1 MSILDNLNSK
11 LAMLN
16 DAERVEY
23 NGRLQFAKA
32 IKEFASNLSRE
43 IEEIDRLLEHLTL
56 LSNTVRT
63 IFLSLFLLIFFVSVN
78 TDGRL
83 FWLGSIVAF
92 GVVVALIDTRKNTH
106 LATRSG
112 LHQQRARAE
121 TDWAAIG
128 LEISFLH
135 AILEMESKINA
146 QDADF
151 QNHQNISSLQ
161 AERKRTLS
169 HYDYQIRNEILLNIQ
184 SEKNWWSKIDLL
196 TTRWFDLK

>member
-43 IEEIDRLLEHLTL
+43 IEELDRLLERLTL
-56 LSNTVRT
+56 FSNTVRT
-63 IFLSLFLLIFFVSVN
+63 IFLSLFVLIFFVSIN

-83 FWLGSIVAF
+83 IWLGSIVVF
-92 GVVVALIDTRKNTH
+92 GVVAVLIDTRKNTH

-112 LHQQRARAE
+112 LHQQRVRAE

-135 AILEMESKINA
+135 AILEMESKMNA

-151 QNHQNISSLQ
+151 QNLQNISSVQ

>member
-23 NGRLQFAKA
+23 NGRLQFAKE

-43 IEEIDRLLEHLTL
+43 IEELDRLLERLTP

-83 FWLGSIVAF
+83 IWLGSIVVF
-92 GVVVALIDTRKNTH
+92 GVCML
-106 LATRSG
+106 
-112 LHQQRARAE
+112 
-121 TDWAAIG
+121 
-128 LEISFLH
+128 F
-135 AILEMESKINA
+135 SKW
-146 QDADF
+146 
-151 QNHQNISSLQ
+151 
-161 AERKRTLS
+161 RVR
-169 HYDYQIRNEILLNIQ
+169 
-184 SEKNWWSKIDLL
+184 
-196 TTRWFDLK
+196 

>member
-32 IKEFASNLSRE
+32 IKEFAANLSRE
-43 IEEIDRLLEHLTL
+43 IEELDRLLDRLTL
-56 LSNTVRT
+56 LSHTVRT
-63 IFLSLFLLIFFVSVN
+63 IFLSLFLLIFFVSIN

-83 FWLGSIVAF
+83 LWLGSIVVF
-92 GVVVALIDTRKNTH
+92 GVVAVLIDTQKNRH

-112 LHQQRARAE
+112 LHQQRARTE

-135 AILEMESKINA
+135 AILEMESKIHA

-151 QNHQNISSLQ
+151 QNLQNISSLQ